1 MLISINNLF
10 HGISDNVK
18 SHGDTISTHLKDYYK
33 MTSTYDKNILRLEKY
48 IN

>member
-18 SHGDTISTHLKDYYK
+18 SHSEVISTHLQDYYK
-33 MTSTYDKNILRLEKY
+33 FNSSYDKNILKL
-48 IN
+48 